1 MKDNILAISGK
12 SGLYKLVARG
22 GNTIIVESI
31 DAQKH
36 RFNVGLRDRV
46 TSLNDVSMYTT
57 GEDVKL
63 LDVYA
68 TMLEKTGG
76 KPVEIDLKHASK
88 DQLAETVAQFLP
100 NYDPDRVYPNDMRKL
115 IQWYNILVE
124 NGLTDFKDE
133 EQAEE
138 NNQAEGS
145 TEVKAED

>member
-36 RFNVGLRDRV
+36 RFNVGLHDRV

-76 KPVEIDLKHASK
+76 KQVEIDLKHASK
-88 DQLAETVAQFLP
+88 DQLAETVAQYLP

>member
-76 KPVEIDLKHASK
+76 KQVEIDLKHASK